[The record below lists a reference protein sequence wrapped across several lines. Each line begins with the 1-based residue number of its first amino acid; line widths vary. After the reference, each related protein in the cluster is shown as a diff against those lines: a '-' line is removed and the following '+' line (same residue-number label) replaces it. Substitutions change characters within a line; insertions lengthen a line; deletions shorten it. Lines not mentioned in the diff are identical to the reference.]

1 MKIALLFCL
10 LPAVLGVDLTPLSLA
25 VVRQSYDSFDTNG
38 NGVVQLSDLKYFF
51 TREDANGDGYITF
64 QEYSDARPSETPQEN
79 LHRLFQYY
87 DKLDGSLDG
96 KVSVSVVL
104 VIYKRMDTNND
115 DQVSFNEFSS
125 TMTRINHDVASDVL
139 ISMANK

>member
-1 MKIALLFCL
+1 MKIAILFCL
-10 LPAVLGVDLTPLSLA
+10 LPAVLGIDSTPLSLA
-25 VVRQSYDSFDTNG
+25 VIRQSYDSSDTNG
-38 NGVVQLSDLKYFF
+38 DGVVELSEVRSFF

-64 QEYSDARPSETPQEN
+64 QEYSDARPPETPQEN
-79 LHRLFQYY
+79 LHKLFQYY

-104 VIYKRMDTNND
+104 VIFKRMDTNND

-125 TMTRINHDVASDVL
+125 AMTRINHDVASDVL
-139 ISMANK
+139 ISTASK